1 MWALMLLFLEQCG
14 RSCTF
19 RKIEDCF
26 KNRNIT
32 AHKSYLVTH
41 LMWNAVYSMVNKAEE
56 KTTSCWPFPFW
67 YGSTIREGSSLLCQV
82 WLTFL
87 PLFHLCMFIFY
98 TLYPSHVMGLLLV
111 TRIRICNDVLCSEWY
126 VYTSQPVLYSGWA
139 KTSIAFSILVM
150 AIARCSADKKVY
162 HIPQVFTDVQV
173 TSQMFQNDLI
183 FLLLV
188 IDCVMDSNEY
198 NYMENR

>member
-1 MWALMLLFLEQCG
+1 
-14 RSCTF
+14 
-19 RKIEDCF
+19 
-26 KNRNIT
+26 
-32 AHKSYLVTH
+32 
-41 LMWNAVYSMVNKAEE
+41 
-56 KTTSCWPFPFW
+56 
-67 YGSTIREGSSLLCQV
+67 
-82 WLTFL
+82 
-87 PLFHLCMFIFY
+87 
-98 TLYPSHVMGLLLV
+98 MGLLLV

-198 NYMENR
+198 NYVENR